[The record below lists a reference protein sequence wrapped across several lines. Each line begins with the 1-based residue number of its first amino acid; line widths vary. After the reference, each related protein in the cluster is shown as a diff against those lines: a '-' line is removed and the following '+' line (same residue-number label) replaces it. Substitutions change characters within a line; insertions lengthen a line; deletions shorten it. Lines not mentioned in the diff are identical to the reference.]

1 MSKTIKVRVPG
12 TSANCGPGFDS
23 IGLACSIYND
33 LELTLSSKEELI
45 IEIFGEGSNYIPRD
59 ERNIIWLAIKK
70 LLQLANAPYKGAHI
84 KMYNNIPLAR
94 GLGSSAAAIVSGLMA
109 ANAAIGNVFDKKK
122 LLQIATEIE
131 GHPDNV
137 APALFG
143 GITLSIEND
152 GDAKCLSF
160 LPPKPL
166 KLVVAVP
173 EFNLSTKLSR
183 KVLPAKFSLQDAVF
197 NVSRTAFLV
206 GSLMQG
212 NFENLQEALQ
222 DKIHQPYRMELI
234 PGMAEVF
241 DSALNNGALGAA
253 LSGAG
258 PCLIAFVETNEEK
271 IGQAMVETFNKHKV
285 KSSYLILDID
295 TKGAYIL

>member
-1 MSKTIKVRVPG
+1 MSKTVKVRVPG

-23 IGLACSIYND
+23 IGIARSIYND
-33 LELTLSSKEELI
+33 LELTLSENKELI
-45 IEIFGEGSNYIPRD
+45 IEIEGEGSNYIPRD

-70 LLQLANAPYKGAHI
+70 LLELANSSYNGAHI
-84 KMYNNIPLAR
+84 KMFNNIPLAR

-109 ANAAIGNVFDKKK
+109 ANAAIGNIFDKNK

-143 GITLSIEND
+143 GITLSIENENF
-152 GDAKCLSF
+152 AKCLTF

-183 KVLPAKFSLQDAVF
+183 KVLPSNVTLQDAVF

-212 NFENLQEALQ
+212 NFENLKEFKEFISNKKLNQKGKALVT
-222 DKIHQPYRMELI
+222 DYFINKLFNSVNMNNVFRPYFSPSKR
-234 PGMAEVF
+234 
-241 DSALNNGALGAA
+241 
-253 LSGAG
+253 
-258 PCLIAFVETNEEK
+258 
-271 IGQAMVETFNKHKV
+271 
-285 KSSYLILDID
+285 
-295 TKGAYIL
+295 

>member
-1 MSKTIKVRVPG
+1 M
-12 TSANCGPGFDS
+12 
-23 IGLACSIYND
+23 
-33 LELTLSSKEELI
+33 
-45 IEIFGEGSNYIPRD
+45 
-59 ERNIIWLAIKK
+59 
-70 LLQLANAPYKGAHI
+70 QLANAPYKGAHI

-109 ANAAIGNVFDKKK
+109 ANAAIGNVFDKNK

-131 GHPDNV
+131 CHPDNV

-183 KVLPAKFSLQDAVF
+183 KVLPAKVSLQDAVF

>member
-1 MSKTIKVRVPG
+1 MQLSAMS
-12 TSANCGPGFDS
+12 
-23 IGLACSIYND
+23 
-33 LELTLSSKEELI
+33 LI
-45 IEIFGEGSNYIPRD
+45 
-59 ERNIIWLAIKK
+59 
-70 LLQLANAPYKGAHI
+70 
-84 KMYNNIPLAR
+84 
-94 GLGSSAAAIVSGLMA
+94 
-109 ANAAIGNVFDKKK
+109 KKK

-183 KVLPAKFSLQDAVF
+183 KVLPAKVSLQDAVF